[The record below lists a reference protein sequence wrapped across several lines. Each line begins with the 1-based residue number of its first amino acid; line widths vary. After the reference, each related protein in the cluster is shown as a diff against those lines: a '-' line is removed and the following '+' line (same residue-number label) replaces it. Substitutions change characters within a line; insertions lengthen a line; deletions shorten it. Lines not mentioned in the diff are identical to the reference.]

1 MCEYLFV
8 LQLSYLCVTGAIL
21 NSLSLAAS
29 FVPVYFQH
37 VSTRSGSS
45 VKQDKGK
52 NFLLSFLKEFLKY
65 PSWSL
70 YVAIGEQSALEQ
82 SWSTRLLAVRLFS

>member
-8 LQLSYLCVTGAIL
+8 FQLSYLCVTGAIL

-37 VSTRSGSS
+37 ISRRSGSS
-45 VKQDKGK
+45 VKQNKGK
-52 NFLLSFLKEFLKY
+52 NLLVFFERIFKIPKLKSVCGY
-65 PSWSL
+65 PGTKCS
-70 YVAIGEQSALEQ
+70 
-82 SWSTRLLAVRLFS
+82 

>member
-8 LQLSYLCVTGAIL
+8 LQLSYLRVTGAIL

-37 VSTRSGSS
+37 ISRRSGSS
-45 VKQDKGK
+45 VKQNKGK
-52 NFLLSFLKEFLKY
+52 NLLLSFLKEFLKY
-65 PSWSL
+65 PS
-70 YVAIGEQSALEQ
+70 
-82 SWSTRLLAVRLFS
+82 

>member
-1 MCEYLFV
+1 MGEYLFV

-37 VSTRSGSS
+37 ISTRSGSS

-52 NFLLSFLKEFLKY
+52 NSVFFKRIFKIPKLKSVCGYRGTKC
-65 PSWSL
+65 S
-70 YVAIGEQSALEQ
+70 
-82 SWSTRLLAVRLFS
+82 

>member
-8 LQLSYLCVTGAIL
+8 FQLSYLCVTGAIL

-37 VSTRSGSS
+37 ISRRSGSS

-52 NFLLSFLKEFLKY
+52 NLLLSFLKEFLKY
-65 PSWSL
+65 PS
-70 YVAIGEQSALEQ
+70 
-82 SWSTRLLAVRLFS
+82 